1 MPSDLSS
8 YLESDEMWTSV
19 IDEFVRVTDPEILGE
34 VSLID
39 DPENIR

>member
-1 MPSDLSS
+1 
-8 YLESDEMWTSV
+8 LESDEMWTIV
-19 IDEFVRVTDPEILGE
+19 IDELARVTDLEILGE